1 MAFKYSLKQKRL
13 AKQNDNSTLQK
24 AYAISEK
31 QLDYFARKGLNKD
44 LNKAMKQHQDIE
56 YALLYQQS
64 PEFRKLRRRY
74 GKF

>member
-24 AYAISEK
+24 AYAISEN
-31 QLDYFARKGLNKD
+31 QLNYFARKGSNKD

-64 PEFRKLRRRY
+64 PEFRKLRRRN